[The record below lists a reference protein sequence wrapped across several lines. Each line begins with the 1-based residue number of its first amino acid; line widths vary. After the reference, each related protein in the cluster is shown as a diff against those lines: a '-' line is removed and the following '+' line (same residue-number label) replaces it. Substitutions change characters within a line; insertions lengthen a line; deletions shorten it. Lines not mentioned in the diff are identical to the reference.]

1 MADDKQTT
9 DLALTNS
16 GGEHALMAGSDMDHD
31 TQNPDINEKSSKMDF
46 TVGDLDLLRQVVLVL
61 SISICVALIVMLF
74 FWVREPDMRPLGAY
88 ETEELIP
95 VLDYLDQQKQQYKLD
110 GNTILVPVSDYNS
123 LKLSMVRAGLN
134 QNRQAGDEIL
144 MQDMGFGVSQRLEQE
159 RLKLSRERQLA
170 KAIEEMRQVN
180 KARVLLAL
188 PKQSVFVRHNQE
200 ASASVFLTVR
210 TGANLKQEEIDAV
223 VDMVASAVP
232 GMKPSRVTVTDQHG
246 RLLSSGSQ
254 DPVSA
259 ARRKEQELEKQQEEA
274 LRGKIDSVLIP
285 ILGLGNYTAQVD
297 IELDFSAVE
306 QTRKVFDPNTPAT
319 RSEYTL
325 EDYNNGNVVAG
336 VPGALSNQPPADASI
351 PQDVAQMKDGS
362 VMGQGSVHK
371 EATRNYELDTT
382 ISHERKQ
389 SGVINRQTVAVAVKS
404 RSSVNPDTG
413 EVTYTPLSEA
423 DLNSIRQ
430 VLIGTVGYSEN
441 RGDLLNVLSMP
452 FAEPEMEQIVDVP
465 IWEHPNF
472 NDWVRWFASALV
484 IIIVILVLVRPAMKK
499 LINPAADN
507 DDQMYGPDG
516 MPIGADGETSL
527 IGSDIDGGELFE
539 FGSGIDLPNLHKD
552 EDVLVKP
559 STCLGGKRART
570 RGSSSEELDAKWL
583 KTIKMVEKWSN
594 QPLISVKFPVKKK
607 QPFCC
612 SV

>member
-336 VPGALSNQPPADASI
+336 VPGALSNHPPADASI

-499 LINPAADN
+499 LINPAADD

-552 EDVLVKP
+552 EDVLKAVRALVANEPELAAQVVKNWMQN
-559 STCLGGKRART
+559 G
-570 RGSSSEELDAKWL
+570 
-583 KTIKMVEKWSN
+583 
-594 QPLISVKFPVKKK
+594 
-607 QPFCC
+607 
-612 SV
+612 

>member
-552 EDVLVKP
+552 EDVLKI
-559 STCLGGKRART
+559 GRAH
-570 RGSSSEELDAKWL
+570 
-583 KTIKMVEKWSN
+583 V
-594 QPLISVKFPVKKK
+594 
-607 QPFCC
+607 
-612 SV
+612 

>member
-16 GGEHALMAGSDMDHD
+16 GGGEHALMAGSDIDHD

-297 IELDFSAVE
+297 IQLDFSAVE
-306 QTRKVFDPNTPAT
+306 QTRKMFDPNTPAT

-413 EVTYTPLSEA
+413 EITYTPLSEA

-499 LINPAADN
+499 LINPAADD

-552 EDVLVKP
+552 EDVLKAVRALVANEPELAAQVVKNWMQN
-559 STCLGGKRART
+559 G
-570 RGSSSEELDAKWL
+570 
-583 KTIKMVEKWSN
+583 
-594 QPLISVKFPVKKK
+594 
-607 QPFCC
+607 
-612 SV
+612 

>member
-123 LKLSMVRAGLN
+123 LKLSMVRAGLS

-552 EDVLVKP
+552 EDVLKAVRALVANEPELAAQVVKNWMQN
-559 STCLGGKRART
+559 G
-570 RGSSSEELDAKWL
+570 
-583 KTIKMVEKWSN
+583 
-594 QPLISVKFPVKKK
+594 
-607 QPFCC
+607 
-612 SV
+612 

>member
-200 ASASVFLTVR
+200 ASAFVFLTVR

-499 LINPAADN
+499 LINPAADD

-552 EDVLVKP
+552 EDVLKAVRALVANEPELAAQVVKNWMQN
-559 STCLGGKRART
+559 G
-570 RGSSSEELDAKWL
+570 
-583 KTIKMVEKWSN
+583 
-594 QPLISVKFPVKKK
+594 
-607 QPFCC
+607 
-612 SV
+612 

>member
-95 VLDYLDQQKQQYKLD
+95 VLDYLDQQKQQYILD

-552 EDVLVKP
+552 EDVLKAVRALVANEPELAAQVVKNWMQN
-559 STCLGGKRART
+559 G
-570 RGSSSEELDAKWL
+570 
-583 KTIKMVEKWSN
+583 
-594 QPLISVKFPVKKK
+594 
-607 QPFCC
+607 
-612 SV
+612 

>member
-527 IGSDIDGGELFE
+527 IGNDIDGGELFE

-552 EDVLVKP
+552 EDVLKAVRALVANEPELAAQVVKNWMQN
-559 STCLGGKRART
+559 G
-570 RGSSSEELDAKWL
+570 
-583 KTIKMVEKWSN
+583 
-594 QPLISVKFPVKKK
+594 
-607 QPFCC
+607 
-612 SV
+612 

>member
-413 EVTYTPLSEA
+413 EVTYTPISEA

-499 LINPAADN
+499 LINPAADD

-552 EDVLVKP
+552 EDVLKAVRALVANEPELAAQVVKNWMQN
-559 STCLGGKRART
+559 G
-570 RGSSSEELDAKWL
+570 
-583 KTIKMVEKWSN
+583 
-594 QPLISVKFPVKKK
+594 
-607 QPFCC
+607 
-612 SV
+612 